1 MRRFSCFA
9 MAALT
14 LAIGMTAGYLAM
26 QHDETVNGM
35 QGIGGR
41 EAYRTQRR
49 EALERLRLKAESL
62 ADPDIRA
69 AELDAIDRAIGEIDG
84 RDVEELGAELKVKGV
99 AK

>member
-1 MRRFSCFA
+1 M
-9 MAALT
+9 T
-14 LAIGMTAGYLAM
+14 LAIGMTVGYLAM
-26 QHDETVNGM
+26 QHDETVHGM

-41 EAYRTQRR
+41 DAYRTQRR
-49 EALERLRLKAESL
+49 ESLERLRLKAESL
-62 ADPDIRA
+62 ADPAVRA

>member
-1 MRRFSCFA
+1 

-14 LAIGMTAGYLAM
+14 LAIGMTVGCLSM